1 MKKTVAIIPA
11 RYASTRFP
19 GKPLADIAGKPM
31 VRWVWEQAKKVA
43 EFSEVYVATDDRRI
57 EETCRNLGMEVLLTS
72 PEHANHIYRIH
83 ETTRLVD
90 AEYFVCINGDE
101 PLIQAEVIRKI
112 YDPIRSGRAFWAV
125 NLVTTIRDATQV
137 VDFSKIKMAVGR
149 EGRIVYMSRSPIPY
163 PRGSSMFEYK
173 KYVGVECMSREALD
187 FYVDTPMGE
196 LERIEDI
203 DHLRFLENGKPM
215 FAVEVDSDNLS
226 VDTPK
231 DLEKVRHLVETSGLA
246 S

>member
-19 GKPLADIAGKPM
+19 GKPLADIAGRPM
-31 VRWVWEQAKKVA
+31 IHWVWEQAKKVE
-43 EFSEVYVATDDRRI
+43 EFAEVYVATDDGRI
-57 EETCRNLGMEVLLTS
+57 EDVCRNLGVKVLMTS
-72 PEHANHIYRIH
+72 PDHENHIYRIH
-83 ETTRLVD
+83 ETTRLVEAD
-90 AEYFVCINGDE
+90 YFVCINGDE
-101 PLIQAEVIRKI
+101 PLIQAEVIGKI
-112 YDPIRSGRAFWAV
+112 LDPIRQGREFWAI
-125 NLVTTIRDATQV
+125 NLITTVRDATQV

-149 EGRIVYMSRSPIPY
+149 GDRVVYMSRSPIPY

-187 FYVDTPMGE
+187 FYVDTPMGV
-196 LERIEDI
+196 LEKIEDI

-215 FAVEVDSDNLS
+215 LAVEVESDNLS

-231 DLEKVRHLVETSGLA
+231 DLEKVRNIVTGRIG
-246 S
+246 

>member
-19 GKPLADIAGKPM
+19 GKPLADIEGKPM
-31 VRWVWEQAKKVA
+31 IRRVWEQAKKVEEFA
-43 EFSEVYVATDDRRI
+43 ETYIATDDERI
-57 EETCRNLGMEVLLTS
+57 EKVCRDLGMEVLMTS
-72 PEHANHIYRIH
+72 PDHENHIYRIH
-83 ETTRLVD
+83 ETTRLVEAD
-90 AEYFVCINGDE
+90 YFVCINGDE
-101 PLIQAEVIRKI
+101 PLIQADVIGKI
-112 YDPIRSGRAFWAV
+112 LDPIRQGREFWAI
-125 NLVTTIRDATQV
+125 NLVTTVRDATQV

-149 EGRIVYMSRSPIPY
+149 NDRIVYMSRSPVPY

-187 FYVDTPMGE
+187 FYVETPMGE

-215 FAVEVDSDNLS
+215 IAVYVESDNLS

-231 DLEKVRHLVETSGLA
+231 DLEKVRDILRRA
-246 S
+246 KM